1 MTSQNNRPGDAAD
14 LRRRAEEMARG
25 KAAQAPENLE
35 VLSLEQA
42 RRTLHELRVH
52 QIELEIQNEELRR
65 AQAELDAARARYFDL
80 YDLAPVGY
88 CTVNEQ
94 GLVLEANFTAAT
106 LLGVVRGALVMQRFS
121 RFIFRDD
128 EDIYYLLC
136 RELSRTG
143 APQACDLR
151 MVKKDGT
158 AFWVRLQ
165 VTAAEDAGGAPV
177 GRVVMSDITASKRAE
192 EALRESVYKM
202 ELAVQEK
209 TVLLQEVHHRV
220 KNNLAVV
227 SSLLSMQADT
237 AGSPEAKLALDKS
250 QQRVHSMAL
259 IHEQLY
265 GSGRFDRINFSEYAQ
280 QLVRGLCAATLSES
294 CRISVEMD
302 LEPIE
307 LGMDQ
312 AVPCALILN
321 EVLSNALKHAFHD
334 GANGNILVSF
344 RQSGP
349 GFLELTIEDN
359 GIGLPLGYLRGL
371 DTKSLGLRIV
381 AILSNQ
387 LGGSLE
393 QEACPGTRIVI
404 RFPVLSD
411 ASTPVSGV

>member
-1 MTSQNNRPGDAAD
+1 MASQNNRPDDAAE

-25 KAAQAPENLE
+25 KAAQAPENLAP
-35 VLSLEQA
+35 LSPEET

-52 QIELEIQNEELRR
+52 QIELEMQNEELRR

-88 CTVNEQ
+88 CTVSEQ
-94 GLVLEANFTAAT
+94 GLILEANFTAAT
-106 LLGVVRGALVMQRFS
+106 LLGVARGALVMQPFS
-121 RFIFRDD
+121 HFILRDD

-136 RELSRTG
+136 KQLSKTG
-143 APQACDLR
+143 APQMCDLR
-151 MVKKDGT
+151 LVRRDAT

-192 EALRESVYKM
+192 EALRESVHKM
-202 ELAVQEK
+202 ELAVREK
-209 TVLLQEVHHRV
+209 TVLLQEIHHRV

-237 AGSPEAKLALDKS
+237 AGSSEAKLALDKS

-259 IHEQLY
+259 IHEHLY
-265 GSGRFDRINFSEYAQ
+265 GSGRLDRINFSKYAQ

-312 AVPCALILN
+312 AIPCALILN
-321 EVLSNALKHAFHD
+321 EILSNALKHAFQD
-334 GANGNILVSF
+334 GPNGKILVSF
-344 RQSGP
+344 RQSEP
-349 GFLELTIEDN
+349 GFMQLAIEDN
-359 GIGLPLGYLRGL
+359 GVGLPAGSLGGL

-381 AILSNQ
+381 AILTNQ
-387 LGGSLE
+387 LGGSLA

-404 RFPVLSD
+404 RFPALSEN
-411 ASTPVSGV
+411 SPG